1 MKFVLFGSLCCLITT
16 KICFISFDLTEV
28 AFLFASFF
36 SWRGWT
42 EGFMAF
48 TSGSDKNVSMIS
60 SSFAQFMVFKVKP
73 PSKVSYCYLHGD
85 YSTSLCDIL
94 LFKIFTW
101 SMTISFQIRYTR
113 KMSCELIY
121 SEKQFKPSTS
131 LGFQLFLCAKSIIR
145 NGGNTEEK
153 L

>member
-1 MKFVLFGSLCCLITT
+1 
-16 KICFISFDLTEV
+16 
-28 AFLFASFF
+28 
-36 SWRGWT
+36 
-42 EGFMAF
+42 MAF

-101 SMTISFQIRYTR
+101 QMTINFQIRYTQ

-121 SEKQFKPSTS
+121 SGKQFKPSTS

-153 L
+153 LQKHPRKMQEHQRKHVETPVRKCLGNWGNITSRKSP